1 MDLYKQLD
9 ELETALYKATSSYSQ
24 SNPTQVMN
32 IRDLRKNIKKLQAQ
46 IKELEEKE
54 TLSKN
59 VKGHTQT

>member
-9 ELETALYKATSSYSQ
+9 DLEAALCKAKSSYSQ

-32 IRDLRKNIKKLQAQ
+32 IRDLRKNINKIQAQ

-54 TLSKN
+54 ILYKN
-59 VKGHTQT
+59 IKVHKQT

>member
-9 ELETALYKATSSYSQ
+9 DLETALYKATSSYSQ

-32 IRDLRKNIKKLQAQ
+32 IRDLRKNINKIQEQ

-54 TLSKN
+54 TLSKTI
-59 VKGHTQT
+59 KAHKQT